1 MAKVDFPFPSA
12 GKLNKRVQIRLR
24 QDIPVGLSSIQE
36 QHPYVFTRWASL
48 VPVGTAVWAA
58 SVQTDEVVTHRCLIR
73 YMDGITDQH
82 EVVHV
87 RSGRVYRVR
96 RCAPLKGERRF
107 LVLELEEL
115 GDETALLGQEG
126 A

>member
-1 MAKVDFPFPSA
+1 MAKVDFSFPSA

-82 EVVHV
+82 EIVY
-87 RSGRVYRVR
+87 SARVYRVR
-96 RCAPLKGERRF
+96 RCAPLQGERRF

-115 GDETALLGQEG
+115 GDETALVGQEG
-126 A
+126 D

>member
-24 QDIPVGLSSIQE
+24 QDIPVGLSSVQE

-48 VPVGTAVWAA
+48 IPVGTAVWAA

-73 YMDGITDQH
+73 YMDGVTDQH
-82 EVVHV
+82 EIVH
-87 RSGRVYRVR
+87 SGRVYRVR
-96 RCAPLKGERRF
+96 RCAPLQGERRF

>member
-1 MAKVDFPFPSA
+1 MANVDFPFPGA

-58 SVQTDEVVTHRCLIR
+58 SVQTDEVVTHRCFIR

-82 EVVHV
+82 EIVH
-87 RSGRVYRVR
+87 SARVYRVR
-96 RCAPLKGERRF
+96 RCAPLQGERRF

>member
-82 EVVHV
+82 EIVH
-87 RSGRVYRVR
+87 SARVYRVR
-96 RCAPLKGERRF
+96 RCAPLQGERRF

-115 GDETALLGQEG
+115 GDETALVGQEG
-126 A
+126 D